1 MSDKATIAA
10 LATPSRNAQAIASL
24 RLVGSDVET
33 GCGVEGL
40 CSRPG
45 QEEDP
50 NAVAVAPPEAPTDL
64 VAVQHRH
71 VDVEDDNVDV
81 VLVYDP
87 QRLAAVCCL
96 EGSEARVLQERRL
109 KGA

>member
-10 LATPSRNAQAIASL
+10 LATPSRNAQAIAS
-24 RLVGSDVET
+24 
-33 GCGVEGL
+33 
-40 CSRPG
+40 
-45 QEEDP
+45 
-50 NAVAVAPPEAPTDL
+50 APTDL

-87 QRLAAVCCL
+87 QRLAAVSCL